1 MFGSPNRTGA
11 WLNFAQRSRDEG
23 GLGLAPHQAA
33 GLVGNLVNE
42 SGQDLNPWGPSGDN
56 GTAWGTAQWR
66 GDRLAGLQDYARK
79 NGLDHRSMEA
89 QQGWMRQEFDG
100 PEAKAYAALTA
111 ATTPEEAA
119 SAVNQHYERSADT
132 SGNRERAA
140 RELMTQ
146 FGSDDT
152 SPGALTSSFAPTEKK
167 KSMPAA
173 LSTDNT
179 MGPGILNMNGA
190 DGGDD
195 PVARGL
201 VGLGSALAGISNPEQ
216 GKALAAL
223 QANMAKVPGN
233 KWTVAHVDPKTGQAM
248 LTNGT
253 SFVPTNFFTPKP
265 DEDEYAKAAKVAAA
279 KSNQDLGDS
288 INQAARDSAATGE
301 TVAEARAA
309 MSGLKSPDQGILGPA
324 RQTLAKVYNAFG
336 FGDPEKVAN
345 GDVASALS
353 NKLALQMVN
362 SGGTKLLPGS
372 FSDSDRKFVVQMSTS
387 LSNTPEANQR
397 LLDLYERSNRHIQ
410 EAEALRA
417 AHVAKNDG
425 VIMPSFRQE
434 LGELSQKH
442 LKQSQE
448 EAAARTAAAP
458 AAMTAQKPVNT
469 FTAKNGKTINWSY

>member
-1 MFGSPNRTGA
+1 MMGSTDRTSA

-66 GDRLAGLQDYARK
+66 GDRLTGLQDYARK
-79 NGLDHRSMEA
+79 NKLDHRSMEA

-100 PEAKAYAALTA
+100 PEAKAYAAIQA
-111 ATTPEEAA
+111 AQSPEEAA
-119 SAVNQHYERSADT
+119 TAVNRLYERSADN
-132 SGNRERAA
+132 SGNRERSA
-140 RELMTQ
+140 RNLMDQ
-146 FGSDDT
+146 FGT
-152 SPGALTSSFAPTEKK
+152 YAPPGALTSAYAPTESKT
-167 KSMPAA
+167 MPALNA
-173 LSTDNT
+173 DNT
-179 MGPGILNMNGA
+179 IGPGILNMNENRDGNFMNALGQGLSGVGA
-190 DGGDD
+190 
-195 PVARGL
+195 
-201 VGLGSALAGISNPEQ
+201 SLAGITNPEQ
-216 GKALAAL
+216 AKAIVAQAASMQKAPGGK
-223 QANMAKVPGN
+223 
-233 KWTVAHVDPKTGQAM
+233 WSVAHVDPKTGQAL
-248 LTNGT
+248 LTNG
-253 SFVPTNFFTPKP
+253 SQFVPWKAFQPKP
-265 DEDEYAKAAKVAAA
+265 DDDKYVEEAQKASA
-279 KSNQDLGDS
+279 KSNQEFGDS
-288 INQAARDSAATGE
+288 INAAARDSASTGQ

-309 MSGLKSPDQGILGPA
+309 LTGINSPDQGILGPA
-324 RQTLAKVYNAFG
+324 RQTLGKVYTAFG
-336 FGDPEKVAN
+336 FGDPAQVAN

-372 FSDSDRKFVVQMSTS
+372 FSDSDRNFVVKMSTS

-397 LLDLYERSNRHIQ
+397 LLDLYDRSNKHIQ

-434 LGELSQKH
+434 LSELSNRQ
-442 LKQSQE
+442 LKAAQE
-448 EAAARTAAAP
+448 EAAARTAAP

-469 FTAKNGKTINWSY
+469 FTTKSGKTLNWSF

>member
-42 SGQDLNPWGPSGDN
+42 SGPDLNPWGPSGDN

-253 SFVPTNFFTPKP
+253 SFVPTNFFKPKP
-265 DEDEYAKAAKVAAA
+265 DEDEYDKAAKIAAA
-279 KSNQDLGDS
+279 KSNQELGDN
-288 INQAARDSAATGE
+288 INQAARDAANTGS
-301 TVAEARAA
+301 TIAEARAA
-309 MSGLKSPDQGILGPA
+309 LSDPHLKQGIDGPA
-324 RQTLAKVYNAFG
+324 RQMLNKVYTAFG
-336 FGDPEKVAN
+336 FGDPATAAN

-362 SGGTKLLPGS
+362 AGGTKLLPGS
-372 FSDSDRKFVVQMSTS
+372 FSDSDRKFVEKMSSS

-397 LLDLYERSNRHIQ
+397 LLDIFERANKHVL

-417 AHVAKNDG
+417 AHVEKNDG
-425 VIMPSFRQE
+425 IIRPSFKQE
-434 LGELSQKH
+434 LAELSAKH
-442 LKQSQE
+442 LKADQDA
-448 EAAARTAAAP
+448 AAARTTAP